1 MMEEHAVSET
11 IVNDLRPQDL
21 VGQPAAAAGDNSTSA
36 FDVEKVREDFPILK
50 REIYGKPLV
59 YLDSAASAQKP
70 RQVIQAM
77 TDLMETSYSNVHR
90 GVHKLSQESTDLFE
104 RSRETVA
111 RFLNAAKSDEI
122 VFTRGATEAINLVA
136 ATFGPAFLKAGDE
149 IIVSQLEHH
158 SNIVPWQLLRDRLGL
173 VLKVIPALDDGSLD
187 LTAFEELLSD
197 RSKLVAV
204 THVSNAL
211 GTITPIKA
219 LIGLAH
225 ARGVPV
231 LVDGCQA
238 APHMKIDVQDLDAD
252 FYTFS
257 GHKTYGPTGIGALYA
272 KWDWLTKLPP
282 YHGGG
287 EMISSVTFEKST
299 FKSPPHLFEAGT
311 PAIIEAVGLGAA
323 LEYLEKFDFDAV
335 HAHEDGLLAYATER
349 LSGIAGLTIQGTSRN
364 KASIVSFTLEG
375 VHAHDIGTIVDRTGV
390 ALRAGH
396 HCAQPVME
404 RFNVAATARAS
415 FGLSNTR
422 AEVDALVAAIEQVKE
437 LFD

>member
-173 VLKVIPALDDGSLD
+173 VLKVIPAQQLPGHDVGVMYQPGNCCATAWVWFSRSFRR
-187 LTAFEELLSD
+187 LT
-197 RSKLVAV
+197 
-204 THVSNAL
+204 T
-211 GTITPIKA
+211 
-219 LIGLAH
+219 
-225 ARGVPV
+225 
-231 LVDGCQA
+231 
-238 APHMKIDVQDLDAD
+238 APW
-252 FYTFS
+252 T
-257 GHKTYGPTGIGALYA
+257 
-272 KWDWLTKLPP
+272 
-282 YHGGG
+282 
-287 EMISSVTFEKST
+287 
-299 FKSPPHLFEAGT
+299 SPPL
-311 PAIIEAVGLGAA
+311 
-323 LEYLEKFDFDAV
+323 K
-335 HAHEDGLLAYATER
+335 
-349 LSGIAGLTIQGTSRN
+349 S
-364 KASIVSFTLEG
+364 
-375 VHAHDIGTIVDRTGV
+375 
-390 ALRAGH
+390 
-396 HCAQPVME
+396 C
-404 RFNVAATARAS
+404 
-415 FGLSNTR
+415 
-422 AEVDALVAAIEQVKE
+422 
-437 LFD
+437 